1 MEKKENK
8 KEALK
13 WLATI
18 IVLGFLY
25 VTDLH
30 KPIVAGV
37 QKLILS
43 TGLIQPDITE
53 DKVMANAIDLN
64 VLLVSEYGDR
74 INLKDYSGKVLFI
87 NFWATWC
94 PPCRAEMPGIQTLFE
109 KVGKENV
116 EFVMITSD
124 RDFNT
129 AIAYKKKYGFTFPI
143 YQLQSQLPKE
153 LESQIL
159 PTTYVINSH
168 RQIVTKEQG
177 MAQYDSAKF
186 ERFIRRLI
194 ANE

>member
-13 WLATI
+13 WLAI
-18 IVLGFLY
+18 IVILGFLI
-25 VTDLH
+25 VTGLH
-30 KPIVAGV
+30 KPIIAGA

-43 TGLIQPDITE
+43 TGFIQPDITE
-53 DKVMANAIDLN
+53 GKIVTNAVDLN
-64 VLLVSEYGDR
+64 ILLVSESGDK
-74 INLKDYSGKVLFI
+74 INLKNFSEKALFI

-109 KVGKENV
+109 KVGKENIK
-116 EFVMITSD
+116 FVMITSD

-129 AIAYKKKYGFTFPI
+129 AIAYKKKNGFTFPI
-143 YQLQSQLPKE
+143 YQLQSQLPME
-153 LESQIL
+153 LDSQIL
-159 PTTYVINSH
+159 PSTYVINSN

-186 ERFIRRLI
+186 ESFIRRLI
-194 ANE
+194 ANQ